1 MDKAHSAHPT
11 TWIRARS
18 FSPRPA
24 LFLFNSSGI
33 VQNLKSN
40 LFIKKLLMHPG
51 KVHTKSVKYPGVTMA
66 TQPSHYTGVINF
78 TNYTTVQD

>member
-1 MDKAHSAHPT
+1 MEKAHSGHPT
-11 TWIRARS
+11 NTDQGS
-18 FSPRPA
+18 FLQS
-24 LFLFNSSGI
+24 NSSGI